1 MQGVD
6 SPWNVESPWDGSMS
20 IEVTVDQVLQSI
32 LAGSL
37 IFTAI
42 ALLVG
47 IVEALRPKWW
57 RRPRYVRLG
66 VYSAISTILLAAAL
80 LSAYPLRNVSQPFL
94 STLSYVSIVLLAE
107 LIPIVAIDGVRETFI
122 SETPLLSDILKPLEK
137 KSEARVS
144 RVRLSEPVRSGLE
157 LAERTPEAREAHE
170 SERIE
175 EASSPSCTEPKPSHV
190 ASASIGSSEHEG
202 RQARPENVNARRRV
216 VVDPDYEK
224 YCEWALRKGLFL
236 WELEYGEFAKLR
248 KIVNQVLGEGSFGM
262 RGSKIGLESLCL
274 LAKIDAREDVEKL
287 RRKYPSS
294 FRRLRKFKLVS
305 DRGRLMPRGV
315 RLVKALKKEGLIER
329 LREQPI

>member
-1 MQGVD
+1 M
-6 SPWNVESPWDGSMS
+6 
-20 IEVTVDQVLQSI
+20 
-32 LAGSL
+32 
-37 IFTAI
+37 I
-42 ALLVG
+42 ALLAG
-47 IVEALRPKWW
+47 IVEALKPKWW

-80 LSAYPLRNVSQPFL
+80 LSAYPLRNVSQLFL

-137 KSEARVS
+137 KSEARSS
-144 RVRLSEPVRSGLE
+144 RVRLSKTASSGLE
-157 LAERTPEAREAHE
+157 LAERTPEARNTHE
-170 SERIE
+170 CKRIE
-175 EASSPSCTEPKPSHV
+175 EASPPSCMELQPSHV
-190 ASASIGSSEHEG
+190 ASVGSSEHEE
-202 RQARPENVNARRRV
+202 RQAKPENFNARRRV
-216 VVDPDYEK
+216 VADPDYEK

-248 KIVNQVLGEGSFGM
+248 KVVNQVLGEGSFGM
-262 RGSKIGLESLCL
+262 RGSKIGFESLCL